1 MKKVIF
7 ACIFILGLGAQSCVS
22 KADQSANQELL
33 NPSSMKDK
41 GLFAEI
47 KTNKGIIQLVLEFQR
62 TPLTVANFV
71 GLAEGSIENDE
82 KESGVPY
89 YNNLTFHRV
98 IKDFMIQ
105 GGCPQGNGMGDPGYK
120 FADEFHPDLS
130 HSGPGILSMAN
141 SGPTT
146 NGSQFFI
153 THKETPWL
161 DGKHSVFGHVLDSVS
176 QDVVNA
182 IETGDSIIDIKIIRN
197 GRLAKKFEA
206 PKVFTE
212 LQEKAKLIAQEKK
225 AAEKLKID
233 ELSSNSTETPSGL
246 MYTIQKE
253 GNGDKAKASDVVKV
267 HYTGKLV
274 DGTVFDSSVERG
286 TPIEFPLGVGRVI
299 PGWDEGIA
307 LLSVGGKAQL
317 IIPPHLAYGERG
329 AGGVIPPNATL
340 IFDVE
345 LVEIVSTT
353 KSGHDHDHDHDHN
366 HDHDHDHDH

>member
-345 LVEIVSTT
+345 LVEIVATT
-353 KSGHDHDHDHDHN
+353 KSGHDHDHDHDH
-366 HDHDHDHDH
+366 DH